1 MPYLRTSIAAVD
13 LKIIHKLV
21 KQNRMAQVSLTWVPR
36 RHLHGHTTAYWHEF
50 ALCLSVAL
58 LSLKP
63 EMKRKTYRSDYR
75 DKHI

>member
-21 KQNRMAQVSLTWVPR
+21 KQNRMAQVSLTWVLR
-36 RHLHGHTTAYWHEF
+36 RHLHGHTTAYWREF

-63 EMKRKTYRSDYR
+63 EIKRKTYRSDYR
-75 DKHI
+75 DKHF

>member
-1 MPYLRTSIAAVD
+1 
-13 LKIIHKLV
+13 
-21 KQNRMAQVSLTWVPR
+21 MAQVSLTWVPR
-36 RHLHGHTTAYWHEF
+36 RHLHGHTTAYWREF

-75 DKHI
+75 DKHF